1 MDEKSDKSWTVVCLR
16 ANLKENGGRRGG
28 RKQNLLDLAILY
40 FDGFF
45 GDFGD
50 FESNLGAN
58 STAVT
63 ITEAQL
69 TSERQICN
77 FYSVATLQI
86 VVLKTNWSTVKR
98 WRHLSVKSCIHKV
111 NNGGF

>member
-40 FDGFF
+40 FDGVF

-50 FESNLGAN
+50 FESDLGAN

-63 ITEAQL
+63 ITEYRNDTVMTL
-69 TSERQICN
+69 DCRVFPMS
-77 FYSVATLQI
+77 YSYM
-86 VVLKTNWSTVKR
+86 
-98 WRHLSVKSCIHKV
+98 
-111 NNGGF
+111 